1 MVSESCGE
9 DRAPIV
15 PSENL
20 GKKRA
25 LLGLPEVSGKK
36 FWIFWIFLKCGE
48 EIAFLGLYSSLPSG
62 FTSHISGY
70 PGIEEC
76 KTYIPDTI

>member
-36 FWIFWIFLKCGE
+36 FWIFWIFPKCWVEIDSCAFSISGE
-48 EIAFLGLYSSLPSG
+48 EVNSY
-62 FTSHISGY
+62 
-70 PGIEEC
+70 
-76 KTYIPDTI
+76 